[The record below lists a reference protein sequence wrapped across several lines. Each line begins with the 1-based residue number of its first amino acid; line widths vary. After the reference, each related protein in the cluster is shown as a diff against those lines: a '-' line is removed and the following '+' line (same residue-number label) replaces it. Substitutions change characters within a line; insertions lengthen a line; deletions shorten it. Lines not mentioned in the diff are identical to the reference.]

1 MESIKEVL
9 IKRDEMDPADADD
22 LISDAQDDFN
32 YRIARGD
39 LDAAENI
46 CADWFGLEP
55 DYLIEFF

>member
-9 IKRDEMDPADADD
+9 IKRDGMDPADADN

-32 YRIARGD
+32 YRIARKD

>member
-9 IKRDEMDPADADD
+9 IKRDGMDPADADD
-22 LISDAQDDFN
+22 LISDAQDEFDHH
-32 YRIARGD
+32 IAHGD

-46 CADWFGLEP
+46 CQEWFGLEP

>member
-1 MESIKEVL
+1 MESIKKVL
-9 IKRDEMDPADADD
+9 IKRDGMDPADADD

-32 YRIARGD
+32 YHIARGD

>member
-1 MESIKEVL
+1 MESIKKVL
-9 IKRDEMDPADADD
+9 IKRDGMDPADADD

>member
-9 IKRDEMDPADADD
+9 IKRDGMDPADADD

>member
-1 MESIKEVL
+1 
-9 IKRDEMDPADADD
+9 MDPADADD